1 MKRLSFLALIIAII
15 SLAMS
20 YTSSNQIKELQSEQK
35 QISDDL
41 LKLKQEIA
49 KTWQSAEK
57 SGSAKPVWPKYYDA
71 TGVLKSMSE
80 NRIVVDED
88 EIPGFMKAMIMS
100 YEVENPEQLKGLKE
114 GDKVKFKLKETEND
128 LTVLEIQ
135 KQ

>member
-1 MKRLSFLALIIAII
+1 MKRLAILALIIAII

-71 TGVLKSMSE
+71 TGVL
-80 NRIVVDED
+80 RHVVIEMTS
-88 EIPGFMKAMIMS
+88 F
-100 YEVENPEQLKGLKE
+100 L
-114 GDKVKFKLKETEND
+114 
-128 LTVLEIQ
+128 
-135 KQ
+135 